1 MKFIKSKLFI
11 VCLCV
16 AVVLVLV
23 PAVLTAFGQV
33 DIVRS
38 GLKTI
43 AKPFEWC
50 GSRMA
55 DAVSGF
61 VSVFTEYD
69 RLVEENQQLKDTIES
84 MKNDAADNEVL
95 QKENEWLKDYLEF
108 HSQNPDFVLTDADI
122 ISHEAGNFSTV
133 LTLGKGRVHG
143 IKVNMPVIT
152 SDGVLGY
159 VGEVGLDWCKVVSII
174 ETSSKVGV
182 YTDRSGVI
190 GTVEGDLNLRAEGK
204 CLMSYAAD
212 ADIKVGD
219 RVYTSGTGSIYPGGL
234 FIGRI
239 ASIEADEATRSLMAV
254 VEPSVDF
261 SALPQ
266 LGSVMVICGYRSQE
280 AQ

>member
-1 MKFIKSKLFI
+1 MKFLKSRFFI

-16 AVVLVLV
+16 AVIIVLV
-23 PAVLTAFGQV
+23 PAVLAAFGQV
-33 DIVRS
+33 DVVRS
-38 GLKTI
+38 GLKTV

-55 DAVSGF
+55 DAVNGF

-69 RLVEENQQLKDTIES
+69 ELVEENKQLRDTIES

-95 QKENEWLKDYLEF
+95 QKENQWLKDYLEF

-133 LTLGKGRVHG
+133 LTLSKGKVHG
-143 IKVNMPVIT
+143 IKMNMPVIT
-152 SDGVLGY
+152 ANGVLGY
-159 VGEVGLDWCKVVSII
+159 VSEVGLDWCRVVSII

-190 GTVEGDLNLRAEGK
+190 GTVEGNLELRAEGK

-239 ASIEADEATRSLMAV
+239 VSIEADEATRSLMAV

-261 SALPQ
+261 SSLQ
-266 LGSVMVICGYRSQE
+266 SLGSVMIICGYRTQE

>member
-1 MKFIKSKLFI
+1 MKFLKSRFFI

-16 AVVLVLV
+16 AVIIVLV
-23 PAVLTAFGQV
+23 PAVLAAFGQV
-33 DIVRS
+33 DVVRS
-38 GLKTI
+38 GLKTV

-55 DAVSGF
+55 DAVNGF

-69 RLVEENQQLKDTIES
+69 ELVEENKQLRDTIES

-95 QKENEWLKDYLEF
+95 QKENQWLKEYLEF
-108 HSQNPDFVLTDADI
+108 HSQNPNFILTDADI

-133 LTLGKGRVHG
+133 LTLGKGKVHG
-143 IKVNMPVIT
+143 IKMNMPVIT
-152 SDGVLGY
+152 ANGVLGY
-159 VGEVGLDWCKVVSII
+159 VSEVGLDWCRVVSII

-190 GTVEGDLNLRAEGK
+190 GTVEGNLELRAEGK

-239 ASIEADEATRSLMAV
+239 VSIEADEATRSLMAV

-261 SALPQ
+261 SSLQ
-266 LGSVMVICGYRSQE
+266 SLGSVMIICGYRTQE

>member
-1 MKFIKSKLFI
+1 MKFLKSRFFI

-16 AVVLVLV
+16 AVIIVLV
-23 PAVLTAFGQV
+23 PAVLAAFGQV
-33 DIVRS
+33 DVVRS
-38 GLKTI
+38 GLKTV

-55 DAVSGF
+55 DAVNGF

-69 RLVEENQQLKDTIES
+69 ELVEENKQLRDTIES

-95 QKENEWLKDYLEF
+95 QKENQWLKDYLEF

-133 LTLGKGRVHG
+133 LTLSKGKVHG
-143 IKVNMPVIT
+143 IKMNMPVIT
-152 SDGVLGY
+152 ANGALGY
-159 VGEVGLDWCKVVSII
+159 VSEVGLDWCRVVSII

-190 GTVEGDLNLRAEGK
+190 GTVEGNLELRAEGK

-239 ASIEADEATRSLMAV
+239 VSIEADEATRSLMAV

-261 SALPQ
+261 SSLQ
-266 LGSVMVICGYRSQE
+266 SLGSVMIICGYRTQE

>member
-1 MKFIKSKLFI
+1 MKFLKSRFFI

-16 AVVLVLV
+16 AVIIVLV
-23 PAVLTAFGQV
+23 PAVLAAFGQV
-33 DIVRS
+33 DVVRS
-38 GLKTI
+38 GLKTV

-55 DAVSGF
+55 DAVNGF

-69 RLVEENQQLKDTIES
+69 ELVEENKQLRDTIES

-95 QKENEWLKDYLEF
+95 QKENQWLKDYL
-108 HSQNPDFVLTDADI
+108 
-122 ISHEAGNFSTV
+122 AGNFSTV
-133 LTLGKGRVHG
+133 LTLSKGKVHG
-143 IKVNMPVIT
+143 IKMNMPVIT
-152 SDGVLGY
+152 ANGVLGY
-159 VGEVGLDWCKVVSII
+159 VSEVGLDWCRVVSII

-190 GTVEGDLNLRAEGK
+190 GTVEGNLELRAEGK

-239 ASIEADEATRSLMAV
+239 VSIEADEATRSLMAV

-261 SALPQ
+261 SSLQ
-266 LGSVMVICGYRSQE
+266 SLGSVMIICGYRTQE